1 MFGVSNAILAIAL
14 LITFCC
20 YVGFRPYLKLRHVP
34 GPLWARFTNLQRV
47 LWVQSGQAHAHHQK
61 VHEKFGNVVLFGP
74 NMVSVSDPAAIATIY
89 PTRAGI
95 PKVRWVDPVVF
106 IVRRLMSLLHIG

>member
-1 MFGVSNAILAIAL
+1 MQQATMYGVSNALLAIAL
-14 LITFCC
+14 LISFCC
-20 YVGFRPYLKLRHVP
+20 YVIFQPYLKLRHIP

-47 LWVQSGQAHAHHQK
+47 LWVQSRRAHVLHQQ

-74 NMVSVSDPAAIATIY
+74 NMVSVSDPAAIAAIY

-95 PKVRWVDPVVF
+95 PKVR
-106 IVRRLMSLLHIG
+106 